1 MNTQHIDKIVL
12 VVLKDNQ
19 ILATL
24 GKGQDNWQIPT
35 TVPNDLET
43 DTEALIRLAK
53 EHLGAKLR
61 PETVRHLQ
69 TFEAHA
75 HAHGMNSDKTNKS
88 EVRLKCYFGELEGA
102 PEATEHIE
110 KVDYLWF
117 SEKHLL
123 LQAYFGLLDELHDK
137 GKLE

>member
-1 MNTQHIDKIVL
+1 MNTQHINKIAL
-12 VVLKDNQ
+12 VILKDNQ
-19 ILATL
+19 ILATK

-35 TVPNDLET
+35 TVPQDLET
-43 DTEALIRLAK
+43 DVEALTRLAK
-53 EHLGAKLR
+53 EHLSATLR

-69 TFEAHA
+69 TFEVHA
-75 HAHGMNSDKTNKS
+75 HAHGMNNEKTDKS
-88 EVRLKCYFGELEGA
+88 EVRLKCYVGELQENA
-102 PEATEHIE
+102 EATDRIE

-137 GKLE
+137 GLLE